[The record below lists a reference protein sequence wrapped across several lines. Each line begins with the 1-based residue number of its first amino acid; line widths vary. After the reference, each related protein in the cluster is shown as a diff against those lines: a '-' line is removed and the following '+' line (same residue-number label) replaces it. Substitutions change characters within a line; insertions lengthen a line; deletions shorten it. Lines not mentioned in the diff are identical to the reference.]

1 MMTYSTR
8 LKDRAVLHYQL
19 HLQSLRKVSSVYGV
33 AKSTLS
39 RWLKEDIQKDIV
51 PRQKPRMKLHDVI
64 GKVVAR
70 TMYEQPFQTANDL
83 IHAIR
88 GDTGAL
94 VSRSTVYRSLRRIGL
109 SYKCASR
116 CRSHDAVPIGHPF
129 LSKDSYQDDAIAVDE
144 SSFYWNDV
152 PRRGWSKRGRRVK
165 KARPTHR
172 TRVTLLLA
180 VGREGI
186 IHYELRTKGVKGH
199 HFADFVHNLPG
210 GRPLIADNCSI
221 HRCPAARAV
230 YAEKNIEL
238 RLIPPYCPWYN
249 PVEFCFSEI
258 KAKYRPL
265 RLKYP
270 SATFTQDVL
279 ACMFSLRHYDTY
291 FQYAKEKCDLDRL
304 AP

>member
-1 MMTYSTR
+1 MTYPSR
-8 LKDRAVLHYQL
+8 LRDRAVLHYKL
-19 HLQSLRKVSSVYGV
+19 HHRSLRQVSRVYGV
-33 AKSTLS
+33 SKTTLS
-39 RWLKEDIQKDIV
+39 RWLMEDILYPKQRR
-51 PRQKPRMKLHDVI
+51 PKPRKKFHDI
-64 GKVVAR
+64 ISKIISE
-70 TMYEQPFQTANDL
+70 TMHEQPFQTADDL
-83 IHAIR
+83 IQAIR
-88 GDTGAL
+88 GETGAL
-94 VSRSTVYRSLRRIGL
+94 VSRSTVYRSLTAIGM

-129 LSKDSYQDDAIAVDE
+129 LQKDSYEDDAIAVDE

-152 PRRGWSKRGRRVK
+152 PRRGWSKKGRRVK

-186 IHYELRTKGVKGH
+186 IHYELRTNGVKGH
-199 HFADFVHNLPG
+199 HFADFVRSLPG

-221 HRCPAARAV
+221 HRCPAARAA
-230 YAEKNIEL
+230 YAEKGIEL

-265 RLKYP
+265 RLRYP

-279 ACMFSLRHYDTY
+279 ACMFSLRHYEKY
-291 FQYAKEKCDLDRL
+291 FQFAKLKCDEDRGV
-304 AP
+304 